1 MQKAG
6 KRARNLRDPALRFDQ
21 SETGGPK
28 KSSRLIRGS
37 APNVPCGSRA
47 TDFAGQP
54 TYFFETAS
62 PRLRPALRRPA

>member
-6 KRARNLRDPALRFDQ
+6 KRARNLRDMARRFDQ
-21 SETGGPK
+21 NETGGSK
-28 KSSRLIRGS
+28 KTSRLIRGS

-47 TDFAGQP
+47 NDSAHMP
-54 TYFFETAS
+54 HCFFTTAI